1 TPVNG
6 VGFTT
11 PILIQS
17 VSATNV
23 TLQWYRFSDGSL
35 VTSQSLPLNPGS
47 GIRVDP
53 WSVSALSADA
63 QYSVVATASGGTM
76 TAIVTEF
83 APGGDNA
90 VAYEGFAAPSPL
102 ASLGWSA
109 AAWPPRPASFPPP
122 AAARQPRPAPRP

>member
-1 TPVNG
+1 MAYAGSAAPATKYFLPNITKSLCFCPTPVNG

-47 GIRVDP
+47 GIRIDP

-90 VAYEGFAAPSPL
+90 MAYEGFAAP
-102 ASLGWSA
+102 
-109 AAWPPRPASFPPP
+109 
-122 AAARQPRPAPRP
+122 